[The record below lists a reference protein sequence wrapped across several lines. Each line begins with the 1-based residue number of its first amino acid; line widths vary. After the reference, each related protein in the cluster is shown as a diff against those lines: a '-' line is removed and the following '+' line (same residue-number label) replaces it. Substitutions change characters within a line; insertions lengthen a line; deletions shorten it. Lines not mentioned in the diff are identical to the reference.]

1 MTIQI
6 NLHIFFTRFT
16 LKLSLCVVVVVVV
29 FFFIF
34 GKAPQN
40 DGAGAVAAARK
51 VFPDWSQKTITH
63 QLFIIIS
70 IVLRLGS

>member
-16 LKLSLCVVVVVVV
+16 LNLSLCVVVVVVV
-29 FFFIF
+29 VVVFFIF

-40 DGAGAVAAARK
+40 DSAGAVAAARK

-70 IVLRLGS
+70 IV

>member
-1 MTIQI
+1 MLI
-6 NLHIFFTRFT
+6 NLHIFHTFYS
-16 LKLSLCVVVVVVV
+16 KIV
-29 FFFIF
+29 FVRCCCCCCCFFIL

-40 DGAGAVAAARK
+40 DSAGAVAAARK

-70 IVLRLGS
+70 IV